1 MAREYVLT
9 LQCSKRREQDL
20 EVKIELNKI
29 IAAHEEVQQKKK
41 IRNKQVDRI
50 EATLDQTRLLEEI
63 LLRMEFI
70 TTKED
75 LKVRELL
82 KPPRLLLMPPCS

>member
-50 EATLDQTRLLEEI
+50 
-63 LLRMEFI
+63 
-70 TTKED
+70 
-75 LKVRELL
+75 KV
-82 KPPRLLLMPPCS
+82 